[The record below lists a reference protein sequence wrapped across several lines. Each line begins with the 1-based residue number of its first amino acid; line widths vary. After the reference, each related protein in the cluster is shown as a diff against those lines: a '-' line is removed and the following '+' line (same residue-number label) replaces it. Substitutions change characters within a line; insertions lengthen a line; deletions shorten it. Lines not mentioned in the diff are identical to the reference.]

1 MKLRC
6 SFCGKDQHAVRT
18 LFKGLTQKESMMT
31 VYICDDCVR
40 QCHDRLRRDQ
50 LMQAEEAA
58 LETLKSLPAPTEIK
72 TAIDQYVIS
81 QEKPKKIVS
90 VAVYNHYKRLMHNV
104 SNQDIELEKSNILLI
119 GPTGSGKTLIA

>member
-18 LFKGLTQKESMMT
+18 LFKGLTQKDSMMT

-40 QCHDRLRRDQ
+40 QCHEKLHRDQ
-50 LMQAEEAA
+50 LLQAEQAA
-58 LETLKSLPAPTEIK
+58 LETLKGLPAPAEIK
-72 TAIDQYVIS
+72 AIIDQYVIS

-90 VAVYNHYKRLMHNV
+90 VAVYNHYKRLMHNIA
-104 SNQDIELEKSNILLI
+104 NQDIELEKSNI
-119 GPTGSGKTLIA
+119 

>member
-40 QCHDRLRRDQ
+40 QCNERLRRDQ

-58 LETLKSLPAPTEIK
+58 METLKSLPAPIEIK
-72 TAIDQYVIS
+72 KND
-81 QEKPKKIVS
+81 
-90 VAVYNHYKRLMHNV
+90 
-104 SNQDIELEKSNILLI
+104 
-119 GPTGSGKTLIA
+119 